1 MQDPYGR
8 TINYLRL
15 SITDRCNL
23 RCLYCMPEEGIEKQ
37 AHDRILSNE
46 DCIEL
51 VEMFAD
57 LGVEKVRLTGGEPLV
72 RKGLSGLIKGI
83 KAVEGIKE
91 VSLTTNGILLEDQLE
106 SLVDAGIKRLNI
118 SLDTLNPQT
127 YKDLSR
133 GGDLSKVLRGIQK
146 ALDMGLE
153 PLKINVVII
162 KGVND
167 HEIDDFLNAFDPSI
181 EVRFIELMPI
191 GQAAQWSQD
200 KFLDLKALMDS
211 RSDLMPVKGHGNG
224 GPCRYYKHTRTGR
237 YVGVIN
243 AISDHFCQSCNRIRV
258 TSDGILKTCLHDP
271 SEINLK
277 PYLGQA
283 QQLRALVL
291 KAVANKPVAHKLNE
305 NKSRPIQRSMHTIG
319 G

>member
-1 MQDPYGR
+1 MDLKIVKDFLAILNHKDFRAKLQEAGGYDLEPITYLEIGGNKMQDPYGR

-57 LGVEKVRLTGGEPLV
+57 LGVEKIRLTGGEPLV

-133 GGDLSKVLRGIQK
+133 GETCLRFLGASK
-146 ALDMGLE
+146 E
-153 PLKINVVII
+153 PLT
-162 KGVND
+162 
-167 HEIDDFLNAFDPSI
+167 
-181 EVRFIELMPI
+181 
-191 GQAAQWSQD
+191 W
-200 KFLDLKALMDS
+200 AL
-211 RSDLMPVKGHGNG
+211 L
-224 GPCRYYKHTRTGR
+224 
-237 YVGVIN
+237 
-243 AISDHFCQSCNRIRV
+243 
-258 TSDGILKTCLHDP
+258 L
-271 SEINLK
+271 
-277 PYLGQA
+277 
-283 QQLRALVL
+283 
-291 KAVANKPVAHKLNE
+291 
-305 NKSRPIQRSMHTIG
+305 
-319 G
+319 